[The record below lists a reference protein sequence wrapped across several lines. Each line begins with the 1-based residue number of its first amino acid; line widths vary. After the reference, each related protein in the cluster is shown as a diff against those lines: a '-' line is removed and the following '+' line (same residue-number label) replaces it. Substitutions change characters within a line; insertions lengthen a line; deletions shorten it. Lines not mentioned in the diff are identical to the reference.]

1 MTNFEDN
8 KNQIEFEEGKFGP
21 MFEPCYAYL
30 FTDLLDYLH
39 INWAA
44 KYLDCLPGKS
54 NSMPVVV
61 IQYTGIVTEYLNK
74 GWKKS
79 IRGNKENRFKIYKP
93 REILLEEKALPYQ
106 RAYKKEEDE
115 ASTEDSGSEDSW

>member
-61 IQYTGIVTEYLNK
+61 IQYTGI
-74 GWKKS
+74 
-79 IRGNKENRFKIYKP
+79 
-93 REILLEEKALPYQ
+93 
-106 RAYKKEEDE
+106 
-115 ASTEDSGSEDSW
+115 